1 MITGPGE
8 LALVMGVFG
17 GRSRPGLMRLD
28 DALSALGPDGVM
40 EQRVA
45 DVPVAQVVGTVDR
58 PYDFDQDF
66 RLRNDRLRLRWQR
79 LAEAMSTGVEP
90 PPVDLVQL
98 GELYF
103 VADGHHRVSVARE
116 LGRLVVTARVRRICT
131 VAYGMA
137 CLRAVHLP
145 SKQAELEFLR
155 RVPLPDDVRADL
167 WLDTPAEWMRLADA
181 AQSWALDRTLAGRAP
196 GDRGELAAAW
206 WAEEVAPVL
215 DRLRAAGYG
224 LDLRDVQLYAT
235 ALAVRDRSGSAVWP
249 ADLLQRLAAPRRRTL
264 LSRR

>member
-1 MITGPGE
+1 MR
-8 LALVMGVFG
+8 LFG
-17 GRSRPGLMRLD
+17 GRPRAGLMRLD
-28 DALSALGPDGVM
+28 DALSALGPDGTM
-40 EQRVA
+40 ERRVT
-45 DVPVAQVVGTVDR
+45 DVPLSKVVGTVDR
-58 PYDFDQDF
+58 PYDFDAEF
-66 RLRNDRLRLRWQR
+66 RLVNDQLRSRWR
-79 LAEAMSTGVEP
+79 RVADAMTAGVEP

-116 LGRLVVTARVRRICT
+116 LGRLVVTARVQRICT

-155 RVPLPDDVRADL
+155 QVPLPEQVRTDL

-181 AQSWALDRTLAGRAP
+181 ARSWALERTLAGHAP
-196 GDRGELAAAW
+196 ADRHELAASW

-215 DRLRAAGYG
+215 DRLRAAGHG

-235 ALAVRDRSGSAVWP
+235 ALAVRDGLGASEWP
-249 ADLLQRLAAPRRRTL
+249 ADVSTAWPAPERRRSILT
-264 LSRR
+264 R